1 MNEDTQT
8 ITLSVADVEEL
19 LKFVKEAGVQHFTVH
34 KTNCA
39 GIGYTLEVEYPQI
52 QFGKPGKFKV
62 ELVGVDQW

>member
-8 ITLSVADVEEL
+8 INLSVADVEEL

-39 GIGYTLEVEYPQI
+39 GIGYTLEVEYPQT
-52 QFGKPGKFKV
+52 QFGKSGTFKA